1 MDYAPHPPPPFPH
14 EPYVVLAYRYRST
27 ESTDVASHAMTCVS
41 PCSHDAPSPGD
52 VTSRPHEVGPGVGC
66 GEVDGAGDGAGEV
79 VGTDVTV
86 GSGVG
91 HPSTQPEQV

>member
-1 MDYAPHPPPPFPH
+1 MGGSCF
-14 EPYVVLAYRYRST
+14 EQLG
-27 ESTDVASHAMTCVS
+27 
-41 PCSHDAPSPGD
+41 DAPSPGD

-66 GEVDGAGDGAGEV
+66 GEVDGAGDGANVV

-91 HPSTQPEQV
+91 SGVSTQFEHV

>member
-1 MDYAPHPPPPFPH
+1 
-14 EPYVVLAYRYRST
+14 
-27 ESTDVASHAMTCVS
+27 MTCVS

-79 VGTDVTV
+79 VGTDVNVGSCV
-86 GSGVG
+86 GSGE
-91 HPSTQPEQV
+91 STQFEHV